1 MSDDVTVPPEPEE
14 IDEKVSMDLRI
25 LTTNAGLKGRPSG
38 DACCENCRYYLEP
51 TADISYCWH
60 KRLRILVG
68 AGWWCQWWEGD
79 PDGDHA

>member
-1 MSDDVTVPPEPEE
+1 MSDDVTAPPEPEE
-14 IDEKVSMDLRI
+14 VDEKVSMDLRI

-38 DACCENCRYYLEP
+38 DARCGNCRYYLEP

-68 AGWWCQWWEGD
+68 ADWWCQWWDGD
-79 PDGDHA
+79 PDGNHA